1 MLRTPQRIYNEK
13 ALEKWFERLTDDWE
27 QWFRDDELSMGR
39 RLYRRNEIL
48 STEIT
53 EDSAT
58 IAFKEGKE
66 DVYAVID
73 WKGDLPDM
81 RVSTQRI
88 QPARGL
94 AVAGFYELEEL
105 ILDHLPTVPRE
116 RGKSEPLKINAEP
129 PPSPEPPRPQIPSRP
144 LEVAFFANPQG
155 LLLRAFWL
163 DEKDP
168 SQRQAAFPGNVKNE
182 HEREQ
187 LIRITA
193 MLHRTGFQS
202 RPKAH
207 GYMLSDASGV
217 ITFLQND
224 LHHWKRHFKVVMD
237 PALKPWMTGA
247 RRIGLQVQ
255 VDGDPSDIRI
265 GWKVQSSGK
274 APGDAALEQ
283 ILRHPT
289 GTHLIPGE
297 GIFRIESEQA
307 ETVREWKTLLDAYR
321 DRPLPPYLIFRFI
334 DHPDFK
340 VHLGES
346 IRAWRNRLQEQAE
359 AKLRL
364 PAWMR
369 PYQRDGVQWLNRV
382 LESEI
387 HPLLADEMGLGKTV
401 QTLALIESRKALKSG
416 PVLVVCPAS
425 VVPVWGEEISRFFSA
440 LPYSVVKK
448 DDHFQP
454 DSAPRIWLCS
464 YTQLRRHKSELEGV
478 NFSIAVLDE
487 AQFIKNPD
495 GKTSQA
501 CSSIRARHRVAL
513 TGTPM
518 ENRPLDLWTIF
529 RFLMP
534 GLLEGRSSLE
544 EASRDNSPELLKRL
558 RRQIKPFML
567 RRTKAKVATE
577 LPPRT
582 DVVLHCALTP
592 RQETLYRQWSE
603 EGMRKMEDEQGR
615 SSGMHVFALMTRLR
629 QVCCDPS
636 LLPGMTGSYEH
647 STKLRMLQEKLE
659 DALASGAKVVVF
671 SQFVTFLNRI
681 DTMLRHC
688 FPDTP
693 LFQLTGKTRDRA
705 VPVEGFRKQSGSA
718 VFLVSLKAGGTGL
731 NLQMADYVFLMDPWW
746 NPAVEAQAVDRV
758 HRLGQKK
765 RVFIYRLVTRGTLEE
780 RIEML
785 KDQKTEVFQQL
796 MQGMARGISQSD
808 YLNQIDDWLRYQS
821 PVDGGL

>member
-13 ALEKWFERLTDDWE
+13 ALEVWFERLTCDWE

-58 IAFKEGKE
+58 ISFKDGGE

-73 WKGDLPDM
+73 WKGELPDM

-105 ILDHLPTVPRE
+105 ILDHLPAMPRE
-116 RGKSEPLKINAEP
+116 RNEPLVQKINALP
-129 PPSPEPPRPQIPSRP
+129 PAAPQPERPELPSRP

-155 LLLRAFWL
+155 LLLRAFWVG
-163 DEKDP
+163 ENDP
-168 SQRQAAFPGNVKNE
+168 SQRQAAFPGNVKNDR
-182 HEREQ
+182 EREQ

-207 GYMLSDASGV
+207 GYLLADASGV

-224 LHHWKRHFKVVMD
+224 LRRWKRHFKIVLD
-237 PALKPWMTGA
+237 PALKPWMNGA
-247 RRIGLQVQ
+247 QRIGLQVR
-255 VDGDPSDIRI
+255 VDGEPSAMRV
-265 GWKVQSSGK
+265 GWEVKSNGK
-274 APGDAALEQ
+274 APGENSLEQ
-283 ILRHPT
+283 ILRQPG

-297 GIFRIESEQA
+297 GIFRVDAEQVDA
-307 ETVREWKTLLDAYR
+307 VREWKTLLDAYR
-321 DRPLPPYLIFRFI
+321 GRTLPPYLIFRFM
-334 DHPDFK
+334 DHPGFN
-340 VHLGES
+340 VQLGES
-346 IRAWRNRLQEQAE
+346 IRVWREQMEQPSNSRL
-359 AKLRL
+359 LL
-364 PAWMR
+364 PDWLR
-369 PYQRDGVQWLNRV
+369 PYQREGVQWMNRA

-401 QTLALIESRKALKSG
+401 QTLSLIATRKALDSG

-425 VVPVWGEEISRFFSA
+425 VVPVWSEEIMRYFPS
-440 LPYSVVKK
+440 LPCCVVKK
-448 DDHFQP
+448 DDCFQP
-454 DSAPRIWLCS
+454 DSPAKIWLCS
-464 YTQLRRHKSELEGV
+464 YTQLRRHKSELDGV
-478 NFSIAVLDE
+478 EFAMAVLDE

-501 CSSIRARHRVAL
+501 CSSIRARHRIAL

-534 GLLEGRSSLE
+534 GLLESRSSLE
-544 EASRDNSPELLKRL
+544 VASKEDSARLLKRL
-558 RRQIKPFML
+558 RRQIKPFVL

-582 DVVLHCALTP
+582 DVVLRCALTP
-592 RQETLYRQWSE
+592 RQETLYRQWAE
-603 EGMRKMEDEQGR
+603 EGMRKLESEQSR
-615 SSGMHVFALMTRLR
+615 TSGMHVFALMTRLR

-636 LLPGMTGSYEH
+636 LLPGMAGSHEH
-647 STKLRMLQEKLE
+647 STKLRMLQEKLDE
-659 DALASGAKVVVF
+659 ALASGAKVVIF
-671 SQFVTFLNRI
+671 SQFVSFLNRI
-681 DTMLRHC
+681 EKMLRNC
-688 FPDTP
+688 FPNTP
-693 LFQLTGKTRDRA
+693 LFQLTGKTRDRSI
-705 VPVEGFRKQSGSA
+705 PVDGFRKQVGSA

-780 RIEML
+780 RIEKL
-785 KDQKTEVFQQL
+785 KDQKTEVFQEL
-796 MQGMARGISQSD
+796 MQGMARGINQRE
-808 YLNQIDDWLRYQS
+808 YLSQIDDWLSYQS
-821 PVDGGL
+821 QDAD